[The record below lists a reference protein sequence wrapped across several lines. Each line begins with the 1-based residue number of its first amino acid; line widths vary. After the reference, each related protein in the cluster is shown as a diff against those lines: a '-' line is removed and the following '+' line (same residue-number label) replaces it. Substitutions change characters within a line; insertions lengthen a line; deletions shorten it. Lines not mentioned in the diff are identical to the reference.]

1 MDEKRVMAELD
12 EVARIISE
20 AEQAT
25 SAGDHAAA
33 ERALRLA
40 LKLQEA
46 HLGLV
51 HSDVANTLNDLGVV
65 CDILGRPDEAEF
77 LYRRALG
84 IARRT
89 LAADHPYIA
98 TSLQNLSNL
107 YRAQGKPEKLAKL
120 ADGLFQRSGLPEI
133 DSTDES
139 GAETVAPEMMAHPET
154 PAVPAQVTRSQS
166 GAPPPSGSRP
176 LYARVAQPAILLT
189 GTGVV
194 LLSLL
199 WLLLFDGNTGP
210 DGPGQDGAG
219 IEAPLQVTAGEQDMV
234 GTDPARGSASSEL
247 EPVPN
252 ADRVSTPAD
261 SGRADR
267 AAPSSE
273 DRTAGVTEPS
283 SARLPAAVANEVGAA
298 TSAPATSRSA
308 TRAVPAV
315 DASSVVVD
323 AEVCSGLVTRGADG
337 TPLAEW
343 RCQPIVDH
351 VAPGQLFFYTR
362 IRSRTNTT
370 VEHRWFRDGALD
382 QEVDLD
388 VGANT
393 GAGYRT
399 YSVRT
404 VSPREQGAW
413 RVELRSMDRE
423 LLYVEEFVV
432 R

>member
-1 MDEKRVMAELD
+1 MAELD
-12 EVARIISE
+12 EVTRIISD

-25 SAGDHAAA
+25 SAGEHAAA

-46 HLGLV
+46 HLGPV

-107 YRAQGKPEKLAKL
+107 YRAQGKAEKLAQL
-120 ADGLFQRSGLPEI
+120 VDGLSQRSGLPEI

-139 GAETVAPEMMAHPET
+139 GAETVAPEVMAHPET
-154 PAVPAQVTRSQS
+154 PAVPAPVTRLQS
-166 GAPPPSGSRP
+166 VAPPPSGSRP
-176 LYARVAQPAILLT
+176 LYTRFAQPAILLM

-199 WLLLFDGNTGP
+199 WLRPFGGDAGP
-210 DGPGQDGAG
+210 DPPGQDGAG
-219 IEAPLQVTAGEQDMV
+219 IEAPLQATAGEQDMDGAV
-234 GTDPARGSASSEL
+234 PAGGSASAEL
-247 EPVPN
+247 APVPN
-252 ADRVSTPAD
+252 ADH
-261 SGRADR
+261 
-267 AAPSSE
+267 AP
-273 DRTAGVTEPS
+273 T
-283 SARLPAAVANEVGAA
+283 PAAVADEVGAA
-298 TSAPATSRSA
+298 TSSPATSRSA

-315 DASSVVVD
+315 DASLVLVD

-343 RCQPIVDH
+343 RCQPVVDRA
-351 VAPGQLFFYTR
+351 APGQLFFYTR
-362 IRSRTNTT
+362 IRTRTSTI

-382 QEVDLD
+382 QEIDLD

-399 YSVRT
+399 YSLRT
-404 VSPREQGAW
+404 VSPQEQGAW